1 MRKLI
6 VAFVLCIISTLCF
19 AQEKIG
25 SYSCSYFD
33 KEQSVEYS
41 DKLQEYYIQIT
52 GESKSTLMF
61 FTIKKSKI
69 EKFRQALADTKA
81 KYVEWTKVAK
91 DNNVDKYDKD
101 MNISFPTG
109 GGAWYGTK
117 WWFTFSVT
125 PTPRFLVTDGKYLC
139 LLFSGKK
146 FTASSNEYID
156 EKAYWVFSSPEEID
170 ELNSLLSEEALN
182 KLQEKKEKTDDLFH

>member
-1 MRKLI
+1 MKNFI
-6 VAFVLCIISTLCF
+6 VVFVLCIISTLCF

-25 SYSCSYFD
+25 FYTCSYFD
-33 KEQSVEYS
+33 KELSVEYS
-41 DKLQEYYIQIT
+41 DKFKEYYIQIM
-52 GESKSTLMF
+52 GENESTLIY
-61 FTIKKSKI
+61 FTIKKVKI
-69 EKFRQALADTKA
+69 ENFRQALADTKA

-91 DNNVDKYDKD
+91 DNDVDKYDKD
-101 MNISFPTG
+101 MDISFPTG
-109 GGAWYGTK
+109 GGAWYGSK
-117 WWFTFSVT
+117 WWFTFSAT
-125 PTPRFLVTDGKYLC
+125 PDPRFLVTNGKYLC

-170 ELNSLLSEEALN
+170 ELITLLSEESLN